1 VVLYSDGLYE
11 AKGKAAEQYG
21 FEWMADTLGTLA
33 GEFGTGAGRPT
44 DGGGERLM
52 AAVNDYA
59 GGIMAENDQTV
70 VVQQLQPYF
79 QPLCFLNMD
88 FLVYNQK

>member
-1 VVLYSDGLYE
+1 ML
-11 AKGKAAEQYG
+11 
-21 FEWMADTLGTLA
+21 AD
-33 GEFGTGAGRPT
+33 
-44 DGGGERLM
+44 RLM
-52 AAVNDYA
+52 AVVNDYA
-59 GGIMAENDQTV
+59 AGIMAENDQTV